1 MATNTKSRL
10 GYFYGLTES
19 RREREA
25 ANQTGSEKFQ
35 ATVGDQGAYYAVGS
49 RIPRERKRMA
59 GDALDLDLTSSPGTL
74 SAPTLTGAGSAE
86 LRLPYSPS

>member
-10 GYFYGLTES
+10 GYFLGLTQNKVPQ
-19 RREREA
+19 EA

-49 RIPRERKRMA
+49 RLPRERKRMA
-59 GDALDLDLTSSPGTL
+59 GDLFNLELTQSTGTPA
-74 SAPTLTGAGSAE
+74 APTLPDIGRAE
-86 LRLPYSPS
+86 LRTPYLPQ